1 MLNERII
8 LIWIILVHVR
18 EEVQTQ
24 NAIWVIYNIFQSM
37 QVYPGKISDGLL
49 QFVF

>member
-24 NAIWVIYNIFQSM
+24 NAIWVIYNIFQSI
-37 QVYPGKISDGLL
+37 YRHAGISGKD
-49 QFVF
+49 